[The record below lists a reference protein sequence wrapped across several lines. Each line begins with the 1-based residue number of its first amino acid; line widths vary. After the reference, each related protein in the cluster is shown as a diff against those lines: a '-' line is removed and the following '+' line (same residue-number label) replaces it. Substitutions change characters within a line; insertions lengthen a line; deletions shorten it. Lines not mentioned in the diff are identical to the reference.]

1 MSSSESVWQRPSQ
14 HPELGHDV
22 VHVWRVSLSRPP
34 STVEALR
41 RILTPDE
48 TDRANR
54 FHFAKDR
61 DHFIISRATLRLII
75 SRYLQTE
82 PRSLRFSYGQHGK
95 PALSNATTL
104 RFNLSHSHELALYA
118 VTLDREIGI
127 DLEYIREDFAGEE
140 IARDYFSQLEVAMLR
155 DLPMNLRVEGF
166 FNCWT
171 RKEAYIKARSE
182 GLSLPLNE
190 FDVSL
195 VPGDPVR
202 LLNVLNN
209 QEEVTRWSLRGLEPG
224 AGYVAAVAVEGQDWQ
239 LDCWQWAEE
248 EHEL

>member
-1 MSSSESVWQRPSQ
+1 MNSSQSVWRRPPR

-22 VHVWRVSLSRPP
+22 VHVWRAALNRPP
-34 STVEALR
+34 SIVEAFR
-41 RILTPDE
+41 SILAPDE

-61 DHFIISRATLRLII
+61 DHFIVSRATLRLIL
-75 SRYLQTE
+75 SRYLQIE
-82 PRSLRFSYGQHGK
+82 PRSLRFCYGQHGK
-95 PALSNATTL
+95 PALANEKML

-118 VTLDREIGI
+118 VTRNREIGI
-127 DLEYIREDFAGEE
+127 DLEYIREDFAVEE
-140 IARDYFSQLEVAMLR
+140 IAKDYFSQLEVVMLR
-155 DLPMNLRVEGF
+155 DLPANLRVEGF

-171 RKEAYIKARSE
+171 RKEAYVKARSE

-195 VPGDPVR
+195 IPGDPVR

-209 QEEVTRWSLRGLEPG
+209 QEEATRWSLRGLEPG
-224 AGYVAAVAVEGQDWQ
+224 AGYVAAVAIEGQDVH
-239 LDCWQWAEE
+239 LDCWQWTEE
-248 EHEL
+248 EAEL